1 MALEVT
7 VLDVAAA
14 VVLWVT
20 VLVALWRWPGA
31 VIWIGPALALW
42 TVAPLAS
49 WLSLV
54 VVSIASLAWRVWG
67 RGVRPARDSMQRLL
81 HRPALAV
88 MVVSAGVSAL
98 APEPLAPVAF
108 ALLVVSTAAVAV
120 SRPQQSVAVNDQQSV
135 AGAGAGR
142 ISGSGEPN
150 AYERVA
156 GRVEHV
162 FAWVAGVRCGGVLV
176 ATVRLPADS
185 SPADLAGTV
194 ARGGCPT
201 CGARLVGPGTRH
213 TPGRAGCGSRCRRVR
228 RGRTSR
234 EGSPDG
240 HPEGR

>member
-1 MALEVT
+1 VIALEVT

-14 VVLWVT
+14 AVFWVT

-31 VIWIGPALALW
+31 VIGIVPALALW

-54 VVSIASLAWRVWG
+54 VVGIASPAWRVWR
-67 RGVRPARDSMQRLL
+67 RGVRPARESLQWLL
-81 HRPALAV
+81 HRPAV

-108 ALLVVSTAAVAV
+108 AVLVVSTAAVRA
-120 SRPQQSVAVNDQQSV
+120 SWPQESAADSDRQSVT
-135 AGAGAGR
+135 GASAGR
-142 ISGSGEPN
+142 ILGSGGPN
-150 AYERVA
+150 PYGRVA
-156 GRVEHV
+156 GGLGHV
-162 FAWVAGVRCGGVLV
+162 VAWVACVRCGGVLV

-194 ARGGCPT
+194 ARAGCST
-201 CGARLVGPGTRH
+201 CGARLVGLGTRH
-213 TPGRAGCGSRCRRVR
+213 TQGRAWCGSRCRRVR

-240 HPEGR
+240 HPEGP